1 MDIREARD
9 WVMAVKV
16 AGEALAFS
24 HLMRDSR
31 SVKFVLY
38 PTPEQL
44 IELKIGQ
51 SLRMQKK
58 GDPINELRK
67 AGDKMILVVFTD

>member
-9 WVMAVKV
+9 WVTGVKV
-16 AGEALAFS
+16 AGEALSFS
-24 HLMRDSR
+24 HLTRESR

-44 IELKIGQ
+44 LELKIWQ
-51 SLRMQKK
+51 SLRMQW
-58 GDPINELRK
+58 GDPINELRI
-67 AGDKMILVVFTD
+67 AGDKIILVVSTD

>member
-1 MDIREARD
+1 MG
-9 WVMAVKV
+9 VKV

-24 HLMRDSR
+24 QLTRDIH

-38 PTPEQL
+38 PTQEQL
-44 IELKIGQ
+44 TDLNIGEP
-51 SLRMQKK
+51 LRMQE

-67 AGDKMILVVFTD
+67 VGDKMILVVSTD

>member
-9 WVMAVKV
+9 WVMGVKV

-24 HLMRDSR
+24 QLTRD
-31 SVKFVLY
+31 SVKFLLY
-38 PTPEQL
+38 PTQEQL
-44 IELKIGQ
+44 PELNIGEP
-51 SLRMQKK
+51 LRMQE

-67 AGDKMILVVFTD
+67 VGDKIILVVSTD